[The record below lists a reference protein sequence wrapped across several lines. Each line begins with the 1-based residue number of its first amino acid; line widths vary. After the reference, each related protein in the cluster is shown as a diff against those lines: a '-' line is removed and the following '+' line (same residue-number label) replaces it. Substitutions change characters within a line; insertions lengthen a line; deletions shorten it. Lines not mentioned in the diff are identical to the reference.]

1 MKEETEVASE
11 DLNQDVIRKT
21 KNKSQDSDHV
31 GSDGRDL
38 DLYQGKSV
46 SHPLHCWGRR
56 HVLWTVPTKTLLLVS
71 SFSTASLSNWTDAVQ
86 TLVWLHNSP
95 SKASDPT
102 VNTNQSPFNGPQD
115 HKALSPVTSLTASH
129 TTCPQAHQAYSWL
142 TDFSLFAPFFWNL
155 LSQNISSLTS
165 LKSLLKRTL

>member
-1 MKEETEVASE
+1 MWGATAETSTY
-11 DLNQDVIRKT
+11 IRVRAFLT
-21 KNKSQDSDHV
+21 PSTAGDAA
-31 GSDGRDL
+31 
-38 DLYQGKSV
+38 
-46 SHPLHCWGRR
+46 
-56 HVLWTVPTKTLLLVS
+56 T
-71 SFSTASLSNWTDAVQ
+71 FSGQFPQKRSYWFPHFPHFSLQTASLSNWTDAVQ

-115 HKALSPVTSLTASH
+115 HKALSPVTSLMASH